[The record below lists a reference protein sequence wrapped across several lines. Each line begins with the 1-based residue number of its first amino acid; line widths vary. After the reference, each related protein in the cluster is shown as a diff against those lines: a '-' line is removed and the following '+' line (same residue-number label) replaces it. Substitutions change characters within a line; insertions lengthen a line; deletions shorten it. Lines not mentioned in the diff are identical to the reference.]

1 MPASARSHGAYREAE
16 HHYRNALAVLQ
27 SVLESSERDTRELS
41 LPVALGG
48 VMTATRGWSAVETA
62 EVYARARMLRGELLL
77 TEDST
82 NTVEADRAFRTAT
95 AVARRQGAK
104 SWELRATTSLSRLL
118 ANRGRREEA
127 RSMLGEIYNS
137 FTEGF
142 DTADLKDA
150 KTLLEELRS

>member
-1 MPASARSHGAYREAE
+1 
-16 HHYRNALAVLQ
+16 
-27 SVLESSERDTRELS
+27 
-41 LPVALGG
+41 
-48 VMTATRGWSAVETA
+48 
-62 EVYARARMLRGELLL
+62 MLRGELLL

-95 AVARRQGAK
+95 DVARRQGAK